1 MIPGSL
7 ARRYAR
13 ALLQLAPSP
22 AARDKY
28 AKDLVAL
35 AELGRAADENGLT
48 LLAALSSRRF
58 SVADRKKL
66 LEALGRRVGAD
77 PMVIKFL
84 AHAIDKDRIVGLPE
98 ISRAFLRL
106 SDEAAN
112 RVQAEITS
120 AAPMSPDA
128 VSRLQQALATA
139 TGKTV
144 VVTTTV
150 DPALLGGVITKVG
163 SYVLDG
169 SLRTQ
174 LAQMRESL
182 QH

>member
-28 AKDLVAL
+28 AKDLGAL

-58 SVADRKKL
+58 SVGDRKKL

-120 AAPMSPDA
+120 AAPMSARRGLAPAAGARDRDRQDRGRDHRGR
-128 VSRLQQALATA
+128 SRAARRRGHQ
-139 TGKTV
+139 G
-144 VVTTTV
+144 
-150 DPALLGGVITKVG
+150 
-163 SYVLDG
+163 
-169 SLRTQ
+169 R
-174 LAQMRESL
+174 
-182 QH
+182 